1 MKSHQTKSLTR
12 TQSPGKCGK
21 NGEKESDLKEQ
32 NNRLPKVY
40 KWSFQMC
47 KYFLENTP
55 CGIVQK
61 GFLNVLY
68 FGFLVSVLI
77 LLQLVT
83 NPHLKQKGVFWWFFF
98 FPFFAIAA
106 QGTACHTLSGLFL
119 DLAPELP
126 CCSCCAMPTSH
137 SGMNIICSVCFFC

>member
-1 MKSHQTKSLTR
+1 
-12 TQSPGKCGK
+12 
-21 NGEKESDLKEQ
+21 
-32 NNRLPKVY
+32 
-40 KWSFQMC
+40 MC

-98 FPFFAIAA
+98 FF
-106 QGTACHTLSGLFL
+106 HFL
-119 DLAPELP
+119 QLQHRELP
-126 CCSCCAMPTSH
+126 VTLFQD
-137 SGMNIICSVCFFC
+137 CF